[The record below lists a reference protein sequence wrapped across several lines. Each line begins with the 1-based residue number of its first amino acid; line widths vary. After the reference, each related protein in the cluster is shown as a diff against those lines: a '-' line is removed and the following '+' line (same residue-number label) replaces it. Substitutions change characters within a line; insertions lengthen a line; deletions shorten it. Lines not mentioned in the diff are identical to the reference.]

1 MEHPLAAQDYPSRP
15 VQIIA
20 PSAPGGGFDLVGR
33 ILADGLSGQF
43 GRPFVVENR
52 TGGGTL
58 IGTQA
63 AAVAAADGYTLLVGG
78 LSNIALNPALQKSLR
93 YSPGD
98 FTPIGLAV
106 SYSYTLIAR
115 PTLAQSTMKD
125 VLEFARRN
133 PGKLSIATGGTGSGQ
148 HVGAAILAKTTGVD
162 IVVVP
167 YKGAQQVYPDLISGR
182 VDLFFDN
189 TTTARPYIDGEKV
202 KAIAISSAQRSPL
215 LPNVPTIAESGVAG
229 FEMETWFGLFAPA
242 KTPAP
247 IIDRLRTSL
256 AWVGQ
261 SEATRTAFER
271 SGGRPLDMSAEQT
284 EVFVRSE
291 ITKWADLIRQAGITT
306 D

>member
-63 AAVAAADGYTLLVGG
+63 AAVAAADGYTLRTEQHR
-78 LSNIALNPALQKSLR
+78 SQSRAPKKSLR

-133 PGKLSIATGGTGSGQ
+133 PGKLPIATGGTGSGQ

-242 KTPAP
+242 KTAAP

-256 AWVGQ
+256 ARVGQ

-284 EVFVRSE
+284 EGFVRSE
-291 ITKWADLIRQAGITT
+291 TTKWADLIRQAGITT